1 MVDDEGRITDL
12 ETLRVVA
19 HPLRVRLY
27 ELLAT
32 RGPATATGLSAIV
45 KIPTNTLSYH
55 LRQLSAHGLVTED
68 DDSPHDG
75 RERWWK
81 ASPGGL
87 HWSAEDFP
95 DSAGT
100 RAVLR
105 SAEHVI
111 ATRRVSRLRS
121 WLDTESA
128 QWGPDWAGAA
138 QSTDAVLSLSVD
150 ELRQFGQE
158 IGEVL
163 QRWSDHSR
171 ASRTPTDI
179 DSATQKARVFT
190 FFHAFPVDE

>member
-1 MVDDEGRITDL
+1 MENDDGRITDL

-32 RGPATATGLSAIV
+32 RGPATATALSAIV
-45 KIPTNTLSYH
+45 QVPTNTLSYH
-55 LRQLSAHGLVTED
+55 LRQLSAHGLISED
-68 DDSPHDG
+68 DDSSHDG

-81 ASPGGL
+81 ATPGGL

-95 DSAGT
+95 DSPGT

-111 ATRRVSRLRS
+111 ATRRVARLRS
-121 WLDTESA
+121 WLDTGST
-128 QWGPDWAGAA
+128 QWGSDWAGAA

-158 IGEVL
+158 IGDVL

-171 ASRTPTDI
+171 A
-179 DSATQKARVFT
+179 TQQDAEMDPGSPKASVFT
-190 FFHAFPVDE
+190 FFHAFPVDD